1 MLHKNQRRIN
11 SMRLNMKMGMV
22 VSRER
27 LEGERWWWLGVMTNI
42 TSGHTGGAPLSIG
55 GTPLC
60 LNRRKRPATTSPP
73 GGCESTPTSI
83 WSRVLC
89 CSNIALLCVQ
99 YSSLMLQTCVFEKIL
114 PSPSCMTCNH
124 GCILVKNIRA
134 GEAASWT
141 DGWSNL
147 N

>member
-1 MLHKNQRRIN
+1 
-11 SMRLNMKMGMV
+11 MRLNMKMGMV

-73 GGCESTPTSI
+73 GGCSSTPASI

-99 YSSLMLQTCVFEKIL
+99 YSSLLLQTCVFEKIL